1 MKYLAIAL
9 VSLSLAGCA
18 TINAVVQTTCATERK
33 LHAKYIAWAPLVR
46 TPDRIALELANYTQI
61 EAACLTGDPFQVLF
75 SLTAAAKSLRK

>member
-18 TINAVVQTTCATERK
+18 SINAAVTRICAAEDRAHVT
-33 LHAKYIAWAPLVR
+33 YITYVAPFR
-46 TPDRIALELANYTQI
+46 SADRVALELTNYTSI
-61 EAACLTGDPFQVLF
+61 KAACLTGDPFQVLF